1 MKMHVDL
8 ENLKRRVHVN
18 EARIEALTHMGLI
31 FDPMQKLSDIT
42 DRVVSVLQ
50 NDRTVNETA
59 LS

>member
-1 MKMHVDL
+1 MHVDL
-8 ENLKRRVHVN
+8 ENLKRRVRVN
-18 EARIEALTHMGLI
+18 EARIEALIHMGLI
-31 FDPMQKLSDIT
+31 PDPMQKLSDIT

>member
-1 MKMHVDL
+1 MHVDL
-8 ENLKRRVHVN
+8 ENLKRRVRVN

-31 FDPMQKLSDIT
+31 PDPMQKLSDIT
-42 DRVVSVLQ
+42 DRVVSVLE

>member
-1 MKMHVDL
+1 MNVDL
-8 ENLKRRVHVN
+8 GNLKRRVLVN

-31 FDPMQKLSDIT
+31 PDPMQKLSDIT

>member
-1 MKMHVDL
+1 MHVDL
-8 ENLKRRVHVN
+8 EDLKRRVCVN

-31 FDPMQKLSDIT
+31 PDPMKKLSHTT